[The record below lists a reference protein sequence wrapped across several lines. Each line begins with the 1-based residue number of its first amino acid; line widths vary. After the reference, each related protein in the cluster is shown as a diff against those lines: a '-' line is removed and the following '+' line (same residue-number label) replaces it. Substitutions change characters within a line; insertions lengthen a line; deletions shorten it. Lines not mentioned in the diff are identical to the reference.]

1 MPVHSRFRLC
11 LALVGLPL
19 LMAGCAVGPD
29 FSRPSAPTMKRYLH
43 TPLVATVATP
53 GVAGGGAQRVVKG
66 ADVDPAWWHL
76 FHSEALD
83 ALEKQA
89 LAHNPTLAAARD
101 TLRAAQQQTL
111 AGRGAYAPSVGA
123 GVSAMRTRDPSAA
136 LAPVPSNNAYLYNLF
151 TPQLSIAYAPDVF
164 GLARRQ
170 VESLAAQEQAARF
183 AAIAAYNTLTTQVAV
198 TAIEAA
204 SLAGQIKAAQEM
216 VSIDQRVLKTVR
228 YRLKAGYA
236 SGVDVA
242 AQQTQLA
249 QAQAALPPLRKQWAA
264 ARNRLTVLCGQWPG
278 QMPMPVLKLSDFTL
292 PRQLP
297 LSLPSRLVAQRP
309 DVRQAQAAWHA
320 ASAAVGAAQAERLP
334 HIQLTANAGST
345 ALTIADVFTSG
356 TGFWNLAAGIT
367 APLFDG
373 GALRH
378 QAHAAQAELDAAA
391 AQYRGTVL
399 RAFEDVA
406 DTLTT
411 IDQDARALQSAEQ
424 ADTAS
429 RTTLVAVRRQFR
441 DGYASGLD
449 LAQAEQ
455 GREQARMALIQARES
470 RYTDTAALFQ
480 ALGGGWWHRHPL
492 AQP

>member
-1 MPVHSRFRLC
+1 
-11 LALVGLPL
+11 
-19 LMAGCAVGPD
+19 VGPD
-29 FSRPSAPTMKRYLH
+29 FSRPSAPAVKRYMR
-43 TPLVATVATP
+43 TPLMATVSTP
-53 GVAGGGAQRVVKG
+53 GVAGGAAQRVVKG

-76 FHSEALD
+76 FHSSGLD

-111 AGRGAYAPSVGA
+111 AGRGAYVPSISA
-123 GVSAMRTRDPSAA
+123 GVSGTRTQDPSAA

-204 SLAGQIKAAQEM
+204 SLDAQIKAAQKM
-216 VSIDQRVLKTVR
+216 VGINRRVLKMAR

-236 SGVDVA
+236 SGMDVA
-242 AQQTQLA
+242 AQQAQLA
-249 QAQAALPPLRKQWAA
+249 QAQAALPPLRKQLAA
-264 ARNRLTVLCGQWPG
+264 ARNRLAVLCGQWPG
-278 QMPMPVLKLSDFTL
+278 QWSTVTLALSELKL

-297 LSLPSRLVAQRP
+297 LSLPSQLVAQRP
-309 DVRQAQAAWHA
+309 DVRQAQANWHA
-320 ASAAVGAAQAERLP
+320 ASAAVGVADIERLP

-345 ALTIADVFTSG
+345 ALAIADVFTSG

-373 GALRH
+373 GTLRH
-378 QAHAAQAELDAAA
+378 QAHAARAELAAAA

-399 RAFEDVA
+399 QAFEDVA
-406 DTLTT
+406 DTLTA
-411 IDQDARALQSAEQ
+411 IDQDARALQLAEQ
-424 ADTAS
+424 ADKAS
-429 RTTLVAVRRQFR
+429 RTTLAAVRRRFR

-480 ALGGGWWHRHPL
+480 ALGGGWQHRHSL